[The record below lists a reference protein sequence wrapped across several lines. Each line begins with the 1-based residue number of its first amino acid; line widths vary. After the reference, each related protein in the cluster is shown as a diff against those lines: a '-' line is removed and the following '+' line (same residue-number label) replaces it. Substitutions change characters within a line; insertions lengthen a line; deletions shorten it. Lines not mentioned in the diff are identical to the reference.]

1 MDKQKDSETFRSKCN
16 QSATITFHEQIR
28 SQNWNS
34 LISNLN
40 VNSDNGSKCK
50 HFPKAHQLEEKIFK
64 VYETNGQI
72 VESLSALMGLS
83 FSTSPTITQ
92 VQ

>member
-16 QSATITFHEQIR
+16 QSATITFQEQIR
-28 SQNWNS
+28 NQYWNS

-40 VNSDNGSKCK
+40 VNSYNGSKCK

-64 VYETNGQI
+64 VYETNEQI

-83 FSTSPTITQ
+83 FSISPSITQ